1 MVTNNSKSQQD
12 IGVDP
17 TDPEGSSDDN
27 VTDTA
32 DSMSDEETTSFL
44 KALGDIAATERD
56 KLYLV
61 EYMRNMFSC
70 YTTNIDPD
78 AGNPNV
84 EEKKDKEVGS
94 QYENKD
100 DFEKRSA
107 E

>member
-32 DSMSDEETTSFL
+32 DSMSGEETTSFL
-44 KALGDIAATERD
+44 EAVGNIAATGRD

-70 YTTNIDPD
+70 YTTNLDPST
-78 AGNPNV
+78 G
-84 EEKKDKEVGS
+84 KTLRRYG
-94 QYENKD
+94 
-100 DFEKRSA
+100 
-107 E
+107 